1 MKTSINATL
10 MLETDSAP
18 VDWEKTLKTIS
29 IKQVVEDLKKG
40 KYVIT
45 DVTTN
50 DLMNDPMVYI
60 HIRLNGSYQGF

>member
-10 MLETDSAP
+10 MLDTDSSP
-18 VDWEKTLKTIS
+18 TDHDKPPKTIS
-29 IKQVVEDLKKG
+29 VKQVVEDLKEG

-60 HIRLNGSYQGF
+60 HIRLNKSYQGF